1 MAILYNSGFH
11 LPDDASNIPYFIVCN
26 EDIPGNLTVRDS
38 SLVNSGQSSYSKTCI
53 FSISTNIQAHI
64 LKGQILYGCICT
76 HTAKHS
82 TIITKIQILLCNCQI
97 ANRMPIT
104 IESAGIICINITK
117 SHRFPFRTRKVYV
130 MGQGTIQRRVTLRRF
145 RPCHQAVGGIDG
157 IGATI
162 FGNRV
167 SVTRVCRITA
177 LAATV
182 GPILDGVVH

>member
-11 LPDDASNIPYFIVCN
+11 PPDDASNKPHFFVCN
-26 EDIPGNLTVRDS
+26 GDIPGNPTVRDD
-38 SLVNSGQSSYSKTCI
+38 SLIRSGQSSYGNVI
-53 FSISTNIQAHI
+53 SINIQAHI

-82 TIITKIQILLCNCQI
+82 TIITERQILLCNCHI
-97 ANRMPIT
+97 SNRMPIT
-104 IESAGIICINITK
+104 IESACVNIV
-117 SHRFPFRTRKVYV
+117 SVAYRFPFRTRKVYV

-145 RPCHQAVGGIDG
+145 RPCHQAVVGIDG
-157 IGATI
+157 IGVTI

-167 SVTRVCRITA
+167 SVTQVCRVTV
-177 LAATV
+177 LAVTV